1 MIRRPAGCL
10 GIDPAEPKLGQ
21 IEFLDKDVDDA
32 NRIVLA
38 DPVLQAFGKQRA
50 LPATRPLN
58 KAPHPPPRK
67 SPRESYRQN
76 HIMRS
81 VFTQPGPEAAVL
93 AESFLETITGYGFEA
108 LPISLTHARLAGLL
122 PSPHRDPF
130 DRMLAAQAQ

>member
-81 VFTQPGPEAAVL
+81 VFTQPG
-93 AESFLETITGYGFEA
+93 SFSTFA
-108 LPISLTHARLAGLL
+108 MRAKHFRSSPIIGH
-122 PSPHRDPF
+122 PW
-130 DRMLAAQAQ
+130 